1 MRMIAIVAIMFATV
15 LTDGADAAPWCAQYG
30 TGGTNC
36 GFHSF
41 EQCLAARSGNGG
53 FCSQNSFEDPYRT
66 GGGSGR
72 GYGPYQEKQS
82 AVGVSLLRGSCPCTP
97 GGRI

>member
-53 FCSQNSFEDPYRT
+53 FCSENSFENPSWT
-66 GGGSGR
+66 GGERWSRKSEQGDKWSFCLTAGTLC
-72 GYGPYQEKQS
+72 PANQE
-82 AVGVSLLRGSCPCTP
+82 RP
-97 GGRI
+97 

>member
-1 MRMIAIVAIMFATV
+1 MRTIAVVSIMFGTLLLCAN
-15 LTDGADAAPWCAQYG
+15 GADAAPWCAQYG

-53 FCSQNSFEDPYRT
+53 FCSQNSFEDPYWTDGTRE
-66 GGGSGR
+66 GGIDAIRKTECRWGISFAPLVR
-72 GYGPYQEKQS
+72 CVYH
-82 AVGVSLLRGSCPCTP
+82 
-97 GGRI
+97 